1 MKKWLFA
8 CLLLAVS
15 LGAGCNGSTHIDYL
29 TGEDLSTSTDIDSI
43 DKLKI
48 TNLSGQISQ
57 VNSLVKEFDSIKS
70 ISYKTEFETD
80 SDFIKREYTFL
91 KNPFFSK
98 KIYTTNVDLKFN
110 SFEKIHYD
118 IYSKRFIFEV
128 QSNSSRIES
137 NFLEY
142 EILPFNIELTCN
154 TKVTGKY
161 TGTNVFGV
169 SVPVTKFKI
178 NKTILNIVNK
188 SDLMNS
194 SSTIYINDDLPTKII
209 GKSVIIEPQEA
220 QRISKS
226 LKIVYEFNPYP
237 HYIDKNKFGVI
248 TRNQSY
254 ESPTLSSPDDTLIN
268 STVLFINLL
277 AIHLIDSTT
286 GNVYGSEYFY

>member
-15 LGAGCNGSTHIDYL
+15 LGAGCNGSTHVDYW

-80 SDFIKREYTFL
+80 SDFIKREYIFL

-98 KIYTTNVDLKFN
+98 KLYTTNVDLKFN

-142 EILPFNIELTCN
+142 EILPFNIELACN

-169 SVPVTKFKI
+169 SVPVIKFKI

-194 SSTIYINDDLPTKII
+194 SNTIYINDDLPTKII

-220 QRISKS
+220 QKISKS